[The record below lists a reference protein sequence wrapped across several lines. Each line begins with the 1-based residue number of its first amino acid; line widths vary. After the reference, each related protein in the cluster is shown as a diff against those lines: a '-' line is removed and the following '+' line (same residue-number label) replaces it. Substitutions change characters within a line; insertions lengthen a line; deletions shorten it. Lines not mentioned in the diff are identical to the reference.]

1 MSTVF
6 PQVVRLISQFPG
18 GCVSLDSN
26 PSNPGIPYKP
36 DIHPHPSKP
45 QYPLTNLHSSI
56 QLPYTSKIHRR
67 RNLEITHIKAAPK
80 SHNPINNH
88 TQILSQAATL
98 PSQASLLTPSESKI
112 SPSKSSNPSTPY
124 LVSSFQ
130 EALVGLN
137 PPLVQQDQTS
147 NTSPPLPPTKP
158 PKPKPST
165 SLAPSLSSANKFKV
179 LPTHAF
185 HTHRFFRQLQQLNL
199 HSELAKQILN
209 FVETSLRSSEKR
221 WLLTGPSGG
230 TVSKSYAKG
239 QAYLYNAALGEL
251 QTEMQVKARNDGI
264 VLKSA
269 SNSVQREINN
279 LKQKLK
285 EDISALENELQL
297 EFNHCKEEA
306 SDGQKKLELSI
317 QELNIA
323 IASLALCVVIFTA
336 LENSQSLL
344 SPSSKSTASKTAS
357 SAAALSSSSS
367 TNSGGSADD
376 ERKFLLKDQIMRSVE
391 ELGILQER
399 EDYEAKDS
407 SASNSFFGTSSPA
420 KRIVK

>member
-1 MSTVF
+1 MNASRSARLLLQVIRCNPTYPSTDL
-6 PQVVRLISQFPG
+6 Q
-18 GCVSLDSN
+18 
-26 PSNPGIPYKP
+26 
-36 DIHPHPSKP
+36 
-45 QYPLTNLHSSI
+45 SSI
-56 QLPYTSKIHRR
+56 HLPSTSKIHRR
-67 RNLEITHIKAAPK
+67 RNSEITHIKAAPK
-80 SHNPINNH
+80 
-88 TQILSQAATL
+88 LSQAATL

-112 SPSKSSNPSTPY
+112 SPSKSSNPSTPD

-130 EALVGLN
+130 EPLVGLS

-165 SLAPSLSSANKFKV
+165 SLAPSSRSSNEFTV

-185 HTHRFFRQLQQLNL
+185 HTHRFVKQLERSNL
-199 HSELAKQILN
+199 HSESAKQILN

-230 TVSKSYAKG
+230 IVSKSYAEG

-251 QTEMQVKARNDGI
+251 RTEVQVKARNDGI

-269 SNSVQREINN
+269 SNSVQREIDN

-285 EDISALENELQL
+285 EDISALKNELQL
-297 EFNHCKEEA
+297 EFNHRKEEA
-306 SDGQKKLELSI
+306 SDDQKKLELSI
-317 QELNIA
+317 QELNSKFTILVSEVRTEIETRKWVTTRRCVVA

-336 LENSQSLL
+336 LENPQSLS
-344 SPSSKSTASKTAS
+344 SPSSKSTSSKTAS

-367 TNSGGSADD
+367 TDSGGSADD
-376 ERKFLLKDQIMRSVE
+376 ERKLLLKDQIMRSVE
-391 ELGILQER
+391 ELGILPER
-399 EDYEAKDS
+399 EDSEAEYS

-420 KRIVK
+420 KRIGE

>member
-1 MSTVF
+1 MDATNW
-6 PQVVRLISQFPG
+6 PG
-18 GCVSLDSN
+18 VMIEETAG
-26 PSNPGIPYKP
+26 
-36 DIHPHPSKP
+36 
-45 QYPLTNLHSSI
+45 
-56 QLPYTSKIHRR
+56 
-67 RNLEITHIKAAPK
+67 
-80 SHNPINNH
+80 
-88 TQILSQAATL
+88 ILSQAATL

-239 QAYLYNAALGEL
+239 QAYLYNAALGKL
-251 QTEMQVKARNDGI
+251 RTEMQVKARNDGI
-264 VLKSA
+264 VLKSL
-269 SNSVQREINN
+269 SNSVKREIDN

-285 EDISALENELQL
+285 EDISALEKELHL

-306 SDGQKKLELSI
+306 GNGQKKLELLI
-317 QELNIA
+317 QELNSKFTILVSEVRTEIETRKWVTTRRCVVVIA
-323 IASLALCVVIFTA
+323 LLALCVVIFTA
-336 LENSQSLL
+336 LENSQLLL
-344 SPSSKSTASKTAS
+344 SPLSKSTALKTAS
-357 SAAALSSSSS
+357 SAAALSSLLS
-367 TNSGGSADD
+367 TDSGGSADD
-376 ERKFLLKDQIMRSVE
+376 EQKLLLKDQIMRSVE
-391 ELGILQER
+391 ELRILPER
-399 EDYEAKDS
+399 KDFEAEYS
-407 SASNSFFGTSSPA
+407 FALNSFFGTSSPA
-420 KRIVK
+420 KRIGK